1 MKLNKVKIAIILFLF
16 FSFGISSIAQ
26 EYILFEKH
34 NGLNSKEISAGLILS
49 QNNIELKV
57 GDTIL
62 AIYNWYYTPQNAA
75 VWKDIGRKPVVL
87 LDEVMNKTLITAVPI
102 IKPGEQLQL
111 KKLSESEFN
120 QLNIINNNQLF
131 ERSVIDLNK
140 HFYPRKYTMPP
151 LKTLQYQLIIK
162 DGTNYYLVVQPT
174 LVSQFILGASLW
186 YFPNEFINGV
196 LNTNPAVKM
205 YQFKDIEM
213 IEKEL
218 MSKKDRTLLFPKIT
232 NKIYVSS
239 VDEKSGFKRP
249 VFSYWE
255 YHDGGVESTLFN
267 IPKLHEANLGLGS
280 FSFLQD
286 IGIINCT
293 LDAYL
298 KKKIL
303 YNQKQT
309 FNIISINGQSLEQ
322 FKETYKNSLPKP
334 SNIIF
339 SGH

>member
-1 MKLNKVKIAIILFLF
+1 MKLFNKVKYLIFVLLFGFKL
-16 FSFGISSIAQ
+16 SSTAQ

-34 NGLNSKEISAGLILS
+34 KGINSKEVSAGLMLA

-57 GDTIL
+57 GDTSLTIF
-62 AIYNWYYTPQNAA
+62 NFYYTPQYTTVFDNLGKKIPA
-75 VWKDIGRKPVVL
+75 L
-87 LDEVMNKTLITAVPI
+87 LDEVKNKILVSAVPL

-140 HFYPRKYTMPP
+140 HFYPRKYSMPA

-162 DGTNYYLVVQPT
+162 EGANFYLVIQPT

-186 YFPNEFINGV
+186 FFPNEFINGV

-205 YQFKDIEM
+205 YQFKDIEV

-218 MSKKDRTLLFPKIT
+218 MSNKDRTILFPKIT
-232 NKIYVSS
+232 NKIYVSGI
-239 VDEKSGFKRP
+239 DEKSGFKRP

-298 KKKIL
+298 KRKIL

-322 FKETYKNSLPKP
+322 FKETYKNSLPK
-334 SNIIF
+334 SSGLIF
-339 SGH
+339 GGH